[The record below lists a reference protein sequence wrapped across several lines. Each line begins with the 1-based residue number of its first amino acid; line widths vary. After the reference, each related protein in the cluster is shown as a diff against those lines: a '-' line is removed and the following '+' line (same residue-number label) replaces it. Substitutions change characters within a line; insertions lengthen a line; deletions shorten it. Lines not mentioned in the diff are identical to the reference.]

1 MSIIT
6 VIVLLNICF
15 FYFHIEQQAKIETS
29 LSSDKRKH
37 LTLSEKFRHRTNDKS
52 IEINSL
58 ELLHNLIFSIDHH
71 FFFFW
76 GGGAICTCV
85 VEKINKKL
93 SISIHTFRCVWLTQD
108 LRNFIV
114 VQFVFKGPE
123 VYLC

>member
-6 VIVLLNICF
+6 IIVLLNICF

-58 ELLHNLIFSIDHH
+58 ELLHNFD
-71 FFFFW
+71 FF
-76 GGGAICTCV
+76 
-85 VEKINKKL
+85 
-93 SISIHTFRCVWLTQD
+93 
-108 LRNFIV
+108 
-114 VQFVFKGPE
+114 
-123 VYLC
+123 Y